1 MIQAIILAGG
11 ASRRMGRDKA
21 LLPWNGQPIIDRVC
35 RVAAA
40 VTQAPPVILC
50 PWPDRYQTS
59 VTSTPVHWWMESDA
73 GQGPL
78 AAALEAIAHYQLTLA
93 PDNPSV
99 RWLWLLACDLPCL
112 NEAVCRS
119 WLDRRAA
126 LSMTHLALV
135 PRHAAYWEPLC
146 GLYRPDIAPDLADC
160 LGRGERSFQPLL
172 DRLAQ
177 EGSIISIPLSKA
189 EAATLHNCNSPADLQ
204 GMNRRQEFNVVYD
217 NYGN

>member
-1 MIQAIILAGG
+1 VIQAVILAGG

-21 LLPWNGQPIIDRVC
+21 LLHWNSQPIIDRIC

-40 VTQAPPVILC
+40 VTQAPPAILC
-50 PWPDRYQTS
+50 PWPDRYRAS
-59 VTSTPVHWWMESDA
+59 ITSTPVHWWMESET

-78 AAALEAIAHYQLTLA
+78 AAAVEAIAHHQRTRA
-93 PDNPSV
+93 TDDPPV
-99 RWLWLLACDLPCL
+99 QWLWLLACDLPCL

-135 PRHAAYWEPLC
+135 PRHDTYWEPLC
-146 GLYRPDIAPDLADC
+146 GLYRPEIAPYLMDC
-160 LGRGERSFQPLL
+160 LTRGERSFQPLL

-177 EGSIISIPLSKA
+177 EGSIISIPLSNA
-189 EAATLHNCNSPADLQ
+189 EAATLHNCNYPEDLQ
-204 GMNRRQEFNVVYD
+204 GMNRRSNHD
-217 NYGN
+217 A